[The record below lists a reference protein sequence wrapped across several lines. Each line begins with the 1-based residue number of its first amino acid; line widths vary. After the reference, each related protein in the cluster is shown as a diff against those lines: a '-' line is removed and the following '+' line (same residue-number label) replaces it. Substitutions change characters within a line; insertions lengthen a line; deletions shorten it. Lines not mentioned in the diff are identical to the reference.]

1 MRILICAHMAD
12 ACLLLYFPLFS
23 DPDRTDA
30 AKKKQN
36 LEREKE
42 RSEAQMIVFC
52 AEARW
57 QIAGAGR

>member
-30 AKKKQN
+30 AKKKEN
-36 LEREKE
+36 LEREREKE
-42 RSEAQMIVFC
+42 RSEA
-52 AEARW
+52 
-57 QIAGAGR
+57 